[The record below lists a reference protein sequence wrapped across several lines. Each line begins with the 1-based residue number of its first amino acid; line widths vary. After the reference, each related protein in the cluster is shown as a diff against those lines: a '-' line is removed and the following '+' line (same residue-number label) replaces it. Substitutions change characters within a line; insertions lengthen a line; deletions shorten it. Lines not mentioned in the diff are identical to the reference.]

1 MLFNKPTMKSITLG
15 FCTVLL
21 LGVASGLSAQ
31 TPRDK
36 VIEFLDQT
44 GIAEQLNDIPFI
56 INEQFRTEAYKFQPE
71 IQAEIKSQLRASFVA
86 ELVREDAISY
96 VLNDVEQGHIQVVLD
111 WLNSPLTMK
120 MNELEIQATTQ
131 ESQAEL
137 ASFVEK
143 VEDGEVN
150 QARLQTILD
159 FDDLTQT
166 TNSTVEY
173 IAELYL
179 ALVQAMNPY
188 VASEDKINSD
198 ETDAMKAMI
207 VQEVYPQ
214 YKDVTVIL
222 NLYTYK
228 DVSDEELNEYISF
241 YKTPEG
247 IWFTE
252 VSSGIFKQVL
262 SQATLRVREAQR
274 FID

>member
-1 MLFNKPTMKSITLG
+1 MLFKIPTIKSTALG
-15 FCTVLL
+15 LLSILL
-21 LGVASGLSAQ
+21 LGAVTVVSAQ

-44 GIAEQLNDIPFI
+44 GIAEQLGDIPFI
-56 INEQFRTEAYKFQPE
+56 INEQFVAEEQRFQPE
-71 IQAEIKSQLRASFVA
+71 IQSDIKSQLMTSFDA

-96 VLNDVEQGHIQVVLD
+96 VLNDIEQGHIQAVIE
-111 WLNSPLTMK
+111 WLNAPLTMK
-120 MNELEIQATTQ
+120 MNELEVQATTQ
-131 ESQAEL
+131 ESQDEL

-143 VEDGEVN
+143 VQAGEIN

-159 FDDLTQT
+159 FDDLTKT

-188 VASEDKINSD
+188 VASEDKINPD
-198 ETDAMKAMI
+198 ETDAMKNMI
-207 VQEVYPQ
+207 IQEVYPQ

-252 VSSGIFKQVL
+252 VSSGIFKHVL
-262 SQATLRVREAQR
+262 SQATLRVREAQG
-274 FID
+274 FNE